1 MYNVIIKRHVA
12 AFNTDSLNRAAVC
25 ESNIPNGAVVTLT
38 GKSENEG
45 ESRVWVAEAPA
56 SGDAAGLWM
65 AASPEVVT
73 LTDAL
78 GNEYKGL
85 TADPR
90 AFVNIAGKT
99 MDVFKPQKSDIIWM
113 ALTDVV
119 GTINETNKY
128 LVPTGDGSAFTLT
141 ASSTAGDGLCFQLI
155 GERAIEIPNGNV
167 VKNLVTGYEFE
178 CINN

>member
-1 MYNVIIKRHVA
+1 MFNVIIKRHVA

-25 ESNIPNGAVVTLT
+25 ESNLPNGAVVALT

-56 SGDAAGLWM
+56 DDDATGLWM
-65 AASPEVVT
+65 VASPEVVT

-85 TADPR
+85 TVDPR

-99 MDVFKPQKSDIIWM
+99 MDVFKPQKSDIIWI
-113 ALTDVV
+113 APTDVV
-119 GTINETNKY
+119 GTINTTNKY
-128 LVPTGDGSAFTLT
+128 LVPTGDGTAFTLT

-155 GERAIEIPNGNV
+155 GESVVEIPDGNI
-167 VKNLVTGYEFE
+167 VKNLVTGYDFE